1 MKRGSIPFALMF
13 MMLVFVL
20 ASSALPAAT
29 PPYSDWVGVYARID
43 KVVFEPASGD
53 SQRVQIWGAFA
64 LATKD
69 NRDTYDPAERGYL
82 YYSVAPGQE
91 TVCRREWADLKSLAG
106 TGQIVGFGVRN
117 RPRAKVHKATDKPG
131 EPDVYPVGS
140 GLVKMSDRGTNY
152 EPIRALRALPK

>member
-1 MKRGSIPFALMF
+1 MKRPSIPFV
-13 MMLVFVL
+13 LVFSMMIVVL
-20 ASSALPAAT
+20 FASALPAAT
-29 PPYSDWVGVYARID
+29 APYSDWVGVYARID
-43 KVVFEPASGD
+43 KVVVEPSSGD
-53 SQRVQIWGAFA
+53 PQRVQIWGAFA

-69 NRDTYDPAERGYL
+69 NRNTYDAAEKGYL

-91 TVCRREWADLKSLAG
+91 TACRREWADLKSLAG
-106 TGQIVGFGVRN
+106 TDQIVGFGVRN

-152 EPIRALRALPK
+152 EPIRALRELPR